1 MKHQLIQVTWHDAH
15 AVSETWTTREDLDN
29 DPCVVTS
36 IGYLIAGVKP
46 NHVVISQSII
56 MDDSNH
62 IDHVIAI
69 PNGMIKRIDRLKVS
83 VLLPLETIND

>member
-15 AVSETWTTREDLDN
+15 AVSETWTTRDDLDN
-29 DPCVVTS
+29 EPCVVTS
-36 IGYLIAGVKP
+36 IGYLIAGVKL

-56 MDDSNH
+56 MDDNDH

-83 VLLPLETIND
+83 TLLPLETIND